1 MKIHPNDQAIINTL
15 AALEQAGE
23 KGFMT
28 YYSGDKQVGTQEV
41 KDALHKSAKN
51 INSFQDPQL
60 RREAKKLLDVTNKA
74 IAEYM
79 KNPTD
84 DNLDVL
90 KTDIDAYKGF
100 LADHQPS

>member
-1 MKIHPNDQAIINTL
+1 MKIHPKDQAIINTL
-15 AALEQAGE
+15 ANLEVAGE
-23 KGFMT
+23 SGFMA
-28 YYSGDKQVGTQEV
+28 YYKGDKQVGSQEV
-41 KDALHKSAKN
+41 KDALHKSAKS
-51 INSFQDPQL
+51 INSFQDPEL
-60 RREAKKLLDVTNKA
+60 RREAKKLLDETNKA

-84 DNLDVL
+84 DNLDTL